1 MPVTGT
7 EDVQEAQH
15 LLEGVRRTPMR
26 RGAISSTQ
34 GRLKQEIA
42 AAIASQGVAAALS
55 ERIALQLVFKFDA
68 VELADCT
75 VWSAIG
81 RILREEVGRL
91 RERAGL
97 AERQIAEVLPKLSA
111 RDAETFLDE
120 LRAADRRIARTIF
133 NAALQSADPL
143 ATGRRYLAEYQGVAE
158 QLQAVDP
165 RVARTLA
172 NASFTASTPRR
183 KAMEHFNDIA
193 ALGAAF
199 ARLAAHGVECEVAR
213 TLAASSRFRG
223 YLRGT
228 DALAPLDD
236 EEKMVR

>member
-1 MPVTGT
+1 VTTGT
-7 EDVQEAQH
+7 EDIQKAQR
-15 LLEGVRRTPMR
+15 LLEGLRRTAMR
-26 RGAISSTQ
+26 RGAISRAQ

-42 AAIASQGVAAALS
+42 AAIAAQGIAAALS
-55 ERIALQLVFKFDA
+55 ARIALQLVFKFDA
-68 VELADCT
+68 AELAGRA

-81 RILREEVGRL
+81 RILREEEAWL

-111 RDAETFLDE
+111 RDAGTFLDE
-120 LRAADRRIARTIF
+120 LRGADRRIARTIF
-133 NAALQSADPL
+133 NAALQAADPL
-143 ATGRRYLAEYQGVAE
+143 ATGRRYLSEYQGVAE
-158 QLQAVDP
+158 QLQAVEP
-165 RVARTLA
+165 RIARTLA
-172 NASFTASTPRR
+172 NASFTASRPRR
-183 KAMEHFNDIA
+183 KAMQHFNDIA

-199 ARLAAHGVECEVAR
+199 SRLAAHGVERQVAR

>member
-1 MPVTGT
+1 
-7 EDVQEAQH
+7 
-15 LLEGVRRTPMR
+15 MR
-26 RGAISSTQ
+26 RGAISSAQ
-34 GRLKQEIA
+34 GRLKQAIA
-42 AAIASQGVAAALS
+42 AAIAEQGVAAALS

-68 VELADCT
+68 ADLADRT

-81 RILREEVGRL
+81 RILRDEGAWL
-91 RERAGL
+91 RERVGL

-111 RDAETFLDE
+111 PDAETFLDE

-143 ATGRRYLAEYQGVAE
+143 VTGRRYLSEYQGVAA
-158 QLQAVDP
+158 QLQAVGP
-165 RVARTLA
+165 SVARTLA
-172 NASFTASTPRR
+172 NASFTASAPRR

-199 ARLAAHGVECEVAR
+199 ARLAGHGVERQVAR

-223 YLRGT
+223 YLRRT
-228 DALAPLDD
+228 EVLAPLDD